1 MAEQHPNILRYMH
14 ALQAF
19 NKNDLKTA
27 KETFSENIV
36 YRFAG
41 RRPIAGEYRG
51 LEQFGKA
58 LQLLKNLSGGTL
70 TIEPQIVLA
79 DERAVMV
86 YARVT
91 AQREGKTLDIDQV
104 NLYRFNKE
112 GKIIGGQAI
121 PVDLY
126 AYDEFWS

>member
-1 MAEQHPNILRYMH
+1 MDEQHPNILRYTR
-14 ALQAF
+14 ALKAF
-19 NKNDLKTA
+19 NENDLNTA
-27 KETFSENIV
+27 KEAFSENMV

-41 RRPIAGEYRG
+41 RSPIAGEYRG
-51 LEQFGKA
+51 IEQFFKV
-58 LQLLKNLSGGTL
+58 LQLLKDMTGGTL

-79 DERAVMV
+79 DDQAVMV
-86 YARVT
+86 YAHAT

-112 GKIIGGQAI
+112 RKIFEGRAI

-126 AYDEFWS
+126 AYDAFWS